1 MTVSGSH
8 LYASEG
14 VYTATITLTDDD
26 CGTATQTFTV
36 TATDTVPTGYTLYLP
51 FVTNFTFR

>member
-14 VYTATITLTDDD
+14 VYTVTITLTDDD
-26 CGTATQTFTV
+26 GGTATQTFTV

-51 FVTNFTFR
+51 FVTK